1 MKKILALILT
11 TALAAG
17 LTACASGTS
26 QPQTTNFSSAAQGG
40 TASGAAGE
48 TADETAA
55 ENESGQGDKEL
66 LVGRFS
72 GGTADFQKRR
82 IGEYTKAAVTIDDID
97 YSSMKEKLVLSFQS
111 AKGTSGNYDVVAVN
125 GPWMTEFVEAGYLM
139 PIDDVASACG
149 IDLESYDQKLLG
161 NLEYDNQLY
170 GLPFFLQC
178 MVCAYDTAKFQELG
192 LTVPEN
198 YQELVETAA
207 ALKADGSGIA
217 LPAAQAN
224 GAYTVWSQLLYS
236 AGGYPVADG
245 SLAIN
250 SEACVAAAQ
259 RYQELVSYACE
270 GSLGWG
276 NEGVVAALQS
286 GNAALGVMMSG
297 NNGYLHD
304 PSASA
309 ITETV
314 AYFPFYGYEDQAS
327 ANQTYWVWAIPANCA
342 DPQAAMEFIA
352 WACSYEMER
361 QQTLDTLAIS
371 GIPALAQDEEI
382 LEAVPFANIVMG
394 EFNQGR
400 RDPANANFDSLKSD
414 MTVLLSE
421 LATGGDAQKLLDELQ
436 AKHGGKDWS

>member
-1 MKKILALILT
+1 MKKILAVTLV
-11 TALAAG
+11 TALMAG
-17 LTACASGTS
+17 LTACASGKPQSQSPDTS
-26 QPQTTNFSSAAQGG
+26 TVQDGSAAQKKD
-40 TASGAAGE
+40 AA
-48 TADETAA
+48 
-55 ENESGQGDKEL
+55 QKGDDAQDVKEL

-111 AKGTSGNYDVVAVN
+111 SKGTSGNYDVVAIN

-139 PIDDVASACG
+139 PINDVAAACG
-149 IDLESYDQKLLG
+149 IDLEIYDQNLLG
-161 NLEYDNQLY
+161 NLNYDNQLY

-192 LTVPEN
+192 LEVPQS

-250 SEACVAAAQ
+250 SEECVNAAK

-286 GNAALGVMMSG
+286 GNASLGVMMSG

-314 AYFPFYGYEDQAS
+314 SYFPFYGYENQAS
-327 ANQTYWVWAIPANCA
+327 ANQTYWVWAIPANCT
-342 DPQAAMEFIA
+342 DPQAAMEFIS
-352 WACSYEMER
+352 WACSQEMER
-361 QQTLDTLAIS
+361 QQTLETLAIS
-371 GIPALAQDEEI
+371 GIPALAQDEDI
-382 LEAVPFANIVMG
+382 LKAVPFADIVMD
-394 EFNQGR
+394 EFKQGR

-421 LATGGDAQKLLDELQ
+421 LATGGDAKELLDELQ
-436 AKHGGKDWS
+436 AKHQGKDWS